1 MTDFPLPNA
10 STDLSG
16 HVALVT
22 GATSGLGWR
31 FAQVLALQGA
41 TVAISGRRVERLKEL
56 KAFIKKEGGNAV
68 VAPVDMMDAEAILKM
83 VDAVEAECGTISIL
97 INNAGV
103 PDAELATRM
112 SIDLI
117 DRVISVNLR
126 GPFILAT
133 EIAKRLIK
141 QKKPG
146 RIINIASIA
155 ASFYNGNGA
164 ALYSVTKAGIARM
177 AEALAVEWAR
187 FNINV
192 NAIAPGMFVS
202 EMTDGMFERMGG
214 EPSAHTPRNR
224 ICDPAQLDSTLLYLC
239 SPASDAVTGTVIK
252 VDDGQHPR

>member
-1 MTDFPLPNA
+1 MADFTLPNA

-16 HVALVT
+16 QVALVT

-31 FAQVLALQGA
+31 FAQVLASQGA
-41 TVAISGRRVERLKEL
+41 TVAISGRRVERMKEL
-56 KAFIKKEGGNAV
+56 KANIENEGGNAV

-83 VDAVEAECGTISIL
+83 VNAVEAECGTINIL
-97 INNAGV
+97 VNNAGI
-103 PDAELATRM
+103 PDAQLATKM
-112 SIDLI
+112 SIELI
-117 DRVISVNLR
+117 DSVISVNLR
-126 GPFILAT
+126 GPFILAS

-164 ALYSVTKAGIARM
+164 ALYSVTKAGVARM

-214 EPSAHTPRNR
+214 EPSAHTPRKR

-252 VDDGQHPR
+252 VDDGQSPR

>member
-10 STDLSG
+10 STDLKG
-16 HVALVT
+16 QVALVT

-31 FAQVLALQGA
+31 FAQVLASQGA
-41 TVAISGRRVERLKEL
+41 TVAISGRRVERLSQL
-56 KAFIKKEGGNAV
+56 KAIIEKAGGKAFA
-68 VAPVDMMDAEAILKM
+68 APADMMDAEAIMDM
-83 VDAVEAECGTISIL
+83 VDMVEAKCGTINIL
-97 INNAGV
+97 VNNAGM
-103 PDAELATRM
+103 PDAQLATRM

-117 DRVISVNLR
+117 DRVISLNLR
-126 GPFILAT
+126 GPFILSA

-146 RIINIASIA
+146 RVINIASIA
-155 ASFYNGNGA
+155 ATHYDGNGA

-177 AEALAVEWAR
+177 AEALGVEWAR

-192 NAIAPGMFVS
+192 NAIAPGMFTS
-202 EMTDGMFERMGG
+202 EMTDGMFERWGG
-214 EPSAHTPRNR
+214 NPAERTPRKR
-224 ICDPAQLDSTLLYLC
+224 ICAPAQLDSTLLYLC